1 MIMDGN
7 TTRYLVKTTIS
18 DLIGVDWNGLV
29 IVRHFSSDI
38 SSEKSIVNILRKYKV
53 DYSHNAV
60 AVQVPEWSNGVD
72 CKSIIRRFE
81 SCPALKL
88 KGNKMNLRDIV
99 HRLEEIEQLCD
110 GETQPLVSML
120 IDEII
125 EHDMKMD
132 KLFSKVNRDIEDDIL
147 HKLFAEGIKSGSVGE
162 A

>member
-1 MIMDGN
+1 
-7 TTRYLVKTTIS
+7 
-18 DLIGVDWNGLV
+18 
-29 IVRHFSSDI
+29 
-38 SSEKSIVNILRKYKV
+38 
-53 DYSHNAV
+53 
-60 AVQVPEWSNGVD
+60 
-72 CKSIIRRFE
+72 
-81 SCPALKL
+81 
-88 KGNKMNLRDIV
+88 MNLRDIV
-99 HRLEEIEQLCD
+99 QRLEEIEQLCD